1 MTETLT
7 PDICVI
13 GGGSGG
19 LSVAAAAAAF
29 GVPVVLIEKGLMGGD
44 CLNYG
49 CVPSK
54 ALISVA
60 KKANAIRHADA
71 YGIKAQEPE
80 VDFAAVRA
88 RIRSVIDT
96 IAPHDS
102 VERFTGLG
110 VQVIQGAAKFI
121 GPDCVE
127 VNGIQICARRFV
139 VATGSS
145 ALVPPIPGL
154 KDVPYLTNETVF
166 DLEVLPKHL
175 MVIGGGPIGL
185 ELGQAFRRLGSQ
197 VTVLEG
203 AKALAKDDPE
213 LSAVVLSTL
222 REEGVDIR
230 ENAKV
235 LSVTQDQGTITL
247 TLGTE
252 QGEVSVSGS
261 HVLVAA
267 GRAANVNGLNLEAA
281 GIDYD
286 RRGIKVSPNL
296 RTSNKKVYAIGDVSG
311 GLQFTHVAGYHAGLV
326 IQEILF
332 RLPAK
337 ENRNIIPW
345 STFTEPEL
353 AHVGLTE
360 QDARARHPDI
370 QVLRFPFSGND
381 RAVAEGETKG
391 LIKIIVDRKTRI
403 LGVTIVG
410 AGAGE
415 QIYLWAVALGNKFTL
430 KNIRSTIPA
439 YPTRAEI
446 GKRAAMSYYAPI
458 AGKPVIRRLIGFLR
472 RFG

>member
-166 DLEVLPKHL
+166 DLDVLPKHL

>member
-1 MTETLT
+1 MAETHT

-54 ALISVA
+54 ALISIA
-60 KKANAIRHADA
+60 KKAHGIRHADK
-71 YGIKAQEPE
+71 YGIKAQEPD
-80 VDFAAVRA
+80 VDFAAIRA
-88 RIRSVIDT
+88 QIRSVIET

-110 VQVIQGAAKFI
+110 VQVIQGAAKFTA
-121 GPDCVE
+121 PDCVE
-127 VNGIQICARRFV
+127 VNGIKIRARRFV

-145 ALVPPIPGL
+145 ALVPPIPGV
-154 KDVPYLTNETVF
+154 KDVPYLTNETIF
-166 DLEVLPKHL
+166 ELDTLPKHL

-213 LSAVVLSTL
+213 LSQVVLSTL
-222 REEGVDIR
+222 REEGVGIR

-235 LSVTQDQGTITL
+235 LSVQQDDGVITL
-247 TLGTE
+247 TLGTDTGEE
-252 QGEVSVSGS
+252 QVSGT

-281 GIDYD
+281 GVDYD
-286 RRGIKVSPNL
+286 RRGIKVGHNL
-296 RTSNKKVYAIGDVSG
+296 RSSNKKIYAIGDVAG

-332 RLPAK
+332 RLPAR

-360 QDARARHPDI
+360 QDARAKHPDI
-370 QVLRFPFSGND
+370 QVLRWPFSGND

-391 LIKIIVDRKTRI
+391 LIKIIVDKKSRI

-415 QIYLWAVALGNKFTL
+415 QIYLWAVALSNKFTL

-446 GKRAAMSYYAPI
+446 GKRAAMSYYAPL
-458 AGKPVIRRLIGFLR
+458 ASKPVIRRLIGFLR

>member
-7 PDICVI
+7 PEICVI

-60 KKANAIRHADA
+60 KKANAIRHADRF
-71 YGIKAQEPE
+71 GIKAQEPE
-80 VDFAAVRA
+80 VDFLAVRA
-88 RIRSVIDT
+88 RIREVIDT

-121 GPDCVE
+121 APDCVE
-127 VNGIQICARRFV
+127 VNGIEIRARRFV

-154 KDVPYLTNETVF
+154 KDVPHLTNETIF
-166 DLEVLPKHL
+166 DLDVLPKHL

-185 ELGQAFRRLGSQ
+185 ELGQAFRRLGSE

-213 LSAVVLSTL
+213 LSEVVLSTL

-252 QGEVSVSGS
+252 EGEVTVSGS

-286 RRGIKVSPNL
+286 RRGIKVGPNL
-296 RTSNKKVYAIGDVSG
+296 RTSNQKVYAIGDVSG

-337 ENRNIIPW
+337 ENRTIIPW

-360 QDARARHPDI
+360 QDARAKDPDI

-446 GKRAAMSYYAPI
+446 GKRAAMSYYAPL